1 MKLQYSFIPNNLSV
15 TNIMSHASNLKY
27 RPEVTFAANNLITK
41 NKKENYSRL
50 HKHGV
55 KIHFYIP

>member
-41 NKKENYSRL
+41 NK
-50 HKHGV
+50 
-55 KIHFYIP
+55 